1 MLIQNMAIRFQLQ
14 TENLTSINKH
24 VIDGVQNKHKAV
36 VRISKV
42 FIYVALSLCNSFKKS
57 QRNSF
62 LVVLEKKFT
71 TPLLDQYKVKSGLSC
86 PLTGP
91 NTGQIHFFKK

>member
-1 MLIQNMAIRFQLQ
+1 MEF
-14 TENLTSINKH
+14 EINIK
-24 VIDGVQNKHKAV
+24 QWSEYQ
-36 VRISKV
+36 REMV

-91 NTGQIHFFKK
+91 NTGQIHFLKK